1 MRVVAG
7 EAGGRPLIAPEGTN
21 TRPTSDRVRESIF
34 NTLFSLGATEGS
46 RVVDL
51 YAGSGALGIEALSRG
66 AASCVFVEQDRNAV
80 AVIQE
85 NLEVLG
91 LDDRATV
98 VQADVLQWLER
109 QSPESPPFDL
119 VLIDPPY
126 ADEPWE
132 ALLDAVSA
140 NIVVAESRKPVGEH
154 RLWDVL
160 RDKKYGATLVSVLT
174 PKNSPAD
181 DGSPS

>member
-34 NTLFSLGATEGS
+34 NMLFSLGATEGS
-46 RVVDL
+46 HVVDL

-66 AASCVFVEQDRNAV
+66 AASCTFVEQDRNAV

-85 NLEVLG
+85 NLSVLG

-98 VQADVLQWLER
+98 VQADVLVWLER
-109 QSPESPPFDL
+109 QSAEAQPFDL
-119 VLIDPPY
+119 ALIDPPY

-132 ALLDAVSA
+132 ALFDCVNATF
-140 NIVVAESRKPVGEH
+140 VVAESRSPIAEH
-154 RLWDVL
+154 QLWDVL
-160 RDKKYGATLVSVLT
+160 RDKKYGATLSLIHI
-174 PKNSPAD
+174 
-181 DGSPS
+181 